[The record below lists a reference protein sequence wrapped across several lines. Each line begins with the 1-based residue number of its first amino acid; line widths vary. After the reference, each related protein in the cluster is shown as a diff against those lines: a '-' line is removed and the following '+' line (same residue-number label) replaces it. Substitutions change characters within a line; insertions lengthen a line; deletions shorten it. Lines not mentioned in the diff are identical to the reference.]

1 MTASV
6 NPLASLASK
15 SAWTTMTHWL
25 DGTPVFIFFVM
36 LGTYVLNMVVS
47 RTIKR
52 AVQRAARAARH
63 TRHGSEKRNARTA
76 ELTEMLMGERGEQR
90 AEAIGQLLRSTSSVI
105 IWSVGLLIVL
115 SRLGIDL
122 GPLLASAGVLGVAL
136 GFGAQALVKDY
147 LAGIFIIIEDQYG
160 VGDIVDV
167 GPVVGTVEE
176 ITLRITRLRDL
187 TGVVWYVRNGEI
199 VRVAN
204 RSQGWTLAVMDIPV
218 AYDENLER
226 VRRIVDEVAMGMD
239 DDPGFDDMLLGRP
252 EFAGVESVSG
262 DAVFIRV
269 IAKAAPEQQVPV
281 TRELR
286 ERIKNAF
293 DKEGIRVPVLAR
305 PFSGPT
311 PPGNP
316 GPR

>member
-1 MTASV
+1 MTVSMLAASR
-6 NPLASLASK
+6 SF
-15 SAWTTMTHWL
+15 WTMVTHWFE
-25 DGTPVFIFFVM
+25 GTP
-36 LGTYVLNMVVS
+36 LYVLLVLIATYLINLVLS
-47 RTIKR
+47 RAIKR
-52 AVQRAARAARH
+52 TVERAAKAARH
-63 TRHGSEKRNARTA
+63 TRHGLEKRNARTA

-90 AEAIGQLLRSTSSVI
+90 AEAIGQLLRSTSSVA
-105 IWSVGLLIVL
+105 IWSIGLLIVL

-167 GPVVGTVEE
+167 GAVVGTVEE

-187 TGVVWYVRNGEI
+187 TGVVWYVRNGEV

-204 RSQGWTLAVMDIPV
+204 RSQGWTLAVMDMPV
-218 AYDENLER
+218 AYDEDLTR
-226 VRRIVDEVAMGMD
+226 VRQIVEAVSTKMDE
-239 DDPGFDDMLLGRP
+239 DPAFDDMLLGRP

-262 DAVFIRV
+262 EAVFIRV

-293 DKEGIRVPVLAR
+293 DREGVRVPVLAR
-305 PFSGPT
+305 PFSGPGA
-311 PPGNP
+311 PPAP
-316 GPR
+316 QAPR

>member
-1 MTASV
+1 MTLFARAST
-6 NPLASLASK
+6 
-15 SAWTTMTHWL
+15 SAWTTITHWL
-25 DGTPVFIFFVM
+25 NGTPMYIVLVL
-36 LGTYVLNMVVS
+36 LGTYIINFVLS

-52 AVQRAARAARH
+52 AVERAAKAARH
-63 TRHGSEKRNARTA
+63 TRHGQEKRNARTA

-90 AEAIGQLLRSTSSVI
+90 AEAIGQLLRSTSSVT
-105 IWSVGLLIVL
+105 IWSIGLLIVL

-167 GPVVGTVEE
+167 GVVVGTVEE
-176 ITLRITRLRDL
+176 ISLRITRLRDL

-204 RSQGWTLAVMDIPV
+204 RSQGWTLAVMDMPV
-218 AYDENLER
+218 AYDEDLAR
-226 VRRIVDEVAMGMD
+226 VRRIVDEVSLVMD
-239 DDPGFDDMLLGRP
+239 EDPAFDDMLLGRP

-262 DAVFIRV
+262 EAVFIRV

-293 DKEGIRVPVLAR
+293 DREGVRVPVLAR
-305 PFSGPT
+305 PFSGPAA
-311 PPGNP
+311 PPPAQGA
-316 GPR
+316 R

>member
-1 MTASV
+1 
-6 NPLASLASK
+6 
-15 SAWTTMTHWL
+15 
-25 DGTPVFIFFVM
+25 
-36 LGTYVLNMVVS
+36 
-47 RTIKR
+47 
-52 AVQRAARAARH
+52 
-63 TRHGSEKRNARTA
+63 
-76 ELTEMLMGERGEQR
+76 
-90 AEAIGQLLRSTSSVI
+90 
-105 IWSVGLLIVL
+105 
-115 SRLGIDL
+115 
-122 GPLLASAGVLGVAL
+122 VAL

-167 GPVVGTVEE
+167 GAVVGTVEE

-204 RSQGWTLAVMDIPV
+204 RSQGWTLAVMDMPV
-218 AYDENLER
+218 AYDEDLTR
-226 VRRIVDEVAMGMD
+226 VRRIVEEVSSKMDE
-239 DDPGFDDMLLGRP
+239 DPAFDDMLLGRP

-262 DAVFIRV
+262 EAVFIRV

-293 DKEGIRVPVLAR
+293 DREGVRVPVLSR
-305 PFSGPT
+305 PFSGPGA
-311 PPGNP
+311 PPP
-316 GPR
+316 PTVAR